1 MLEPMRRAARLPLI
15 AFLVGAGIG
24 TPQGFLPSQGVPSRA
39 EGPSRDPDPL
49 VASLQ
54 EKMERLTSLR
64 GRFVQRLESR
74 GLGRARIESGRFA
87 IRKPGSMRW
96 EYEKPEKKLAI
107 TDGRTT
113 WLHLPEDNE
122 VHVGRYPED
131 GGAAASSL
139 LAGRLRLDE
148 DFATRR
154 MTPDESGPMGAAGV
168 VAIHLTPR
176 ASREEFDALVMAVDP
191 KSLTV
196 RRLTVIDAI
205 GGRMTFEFF
214 DLEEN
219 AVLDDA
225 LFAFEMPRGAEVVDT
240 R

>member
-1 MLEPMRRAARLPLI
+1 MAGAPATAPDPLI
-15 AFLVGAGIG
+15 AK
-24 TPQGFLPSQGVPSRA
+24 
-39 EGPSRDPDPL
+39 
-49 VASLQ
+49 LQ
-54 EKMERLTSLR
+54 SKMQRLESLR
-64 GRFVQRLESR
+64 GRFAQRLESR
-74 GLGRARIESGRFA
+74 GLGRARVETGKFA

-96 EYEKPEKKLAI
+96 EYEKPEKKLAV
-107 TDGRTT
+107 TDGETT

-122 VHVGRYPED
+122 VHVGRYPTG

-148 DFATRR
+148 DFVARR
-154 MTPDESGPMGAAGV
+154 LTAEESGPQGVAGV
-168 VAIHLTPR
+168 MVIHLTPVNPQ
-176 ASREEFDALVMAVDP
+176 EEFEALLLAVDP
-191 KSLTV
+191 KSLQV
-196 RRLTVIDAI
+196 RRLTVLDAL

-225 LFAFEMPRGAEVVDT
+225 LFRFEMPRGVEVIDT